1 MTSKPRPSPAR
12 LVGLRLDAST
22 VARIEELAP
31 YLATRAS
38 IRPNFS
44 GAARFL
50 LLDALQRF
58 EVEAKRGAK
67 PASSPPPAV
76 AAPSPETDTML
87 GRLDALAREMAQMRA
102 DRISLEEM
110 LVARLPAILPPTLS
124 PELDLALEAAAVSL
138 HGRRRLAPAAPAAT
152 HPDLDA
158 FLAAA
163 DLALDTGAKRA
174 RDTGAK
180 RAREGSEHSPAAD
193 AQLAAFD
200 PTKPPPPW
208 VAHAAEAD
216 AQLEKVKAA
225 LTDARLLGNVNTA
238 RELEKRVETCG
249 RQLETARELDRLR
262 ADRDAA
268 FARTGRR
275 SIEADNRIIAAKAA
289 YAAAKAA
296 AKGDAAAPSTEET

>member
-76 AAPSPETDTML
+76 AEPSPETDTMH

-152 HPDLDA
+152 HPAADA
-158 FLAAA
+158 FLAA
-163 DLALDTGAKRA
+163 
-174 RDTGAK
+174 
-180 RAREGSEHSPAAD
+180 
-193 AQLAAFD
+193 FD
-200 PTKPPPPW
+200 PAKPPPPW

-216 AQLEKVKAA
+216 AQLEEVKAA
-225 LTDARLLGNVNTA
+225 LTEARLLGNVNTA
-238 RELEKRVETCG
+238 RALEKRVETCG

>member
-163 DLALDTGAKRA
+163 DLARDTGAAAAAKRA
-174 RDTGAK
+174 RK
-180 RAREGSEHSPAAD
+180 GSEHSSEAD

-208 VAHAAEAD
+208 VAHAAEAA
-216 AQLEKVKAA
+216 AQLEEVKAA

-238 RELEKRVETCG
+238 RELEKRVEACG